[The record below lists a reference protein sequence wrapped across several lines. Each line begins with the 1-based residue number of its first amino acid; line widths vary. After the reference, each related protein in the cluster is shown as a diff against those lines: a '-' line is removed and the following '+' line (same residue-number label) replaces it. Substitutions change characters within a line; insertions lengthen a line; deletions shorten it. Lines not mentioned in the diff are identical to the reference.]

1 LFSYLFETTNVATYS
16 YCCLIT
22 FVHQDEGEC
31 QSAEDE
37 GIEQDS
43 GEAEDS
49 AMALAA
55 AAAAASSASSN
66 VGAATAAASASAA
79 ATVTSLSHVM
89 DVSHRSFLLPFLL
102 VYIIERTR
110 VLAIFPFFSCY
121 VT

>member
-16 YCCLIT
+16 YCCLFT

-55 AAAAASSASSN
+55 AAAAAATSSASSN
-66 VGAATAAASASAA
+66 VGAAAAAASASAA

-102 VYIIERTR
+102 VYT
-110 VLAIFPFFSCY
+110 
-121 VT
+121 